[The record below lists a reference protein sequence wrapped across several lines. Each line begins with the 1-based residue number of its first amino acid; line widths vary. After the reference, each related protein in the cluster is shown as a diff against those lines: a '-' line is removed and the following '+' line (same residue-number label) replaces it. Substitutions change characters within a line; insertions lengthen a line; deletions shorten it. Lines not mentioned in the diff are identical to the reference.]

1 MTQAALTLYDSGR
14 MSLVQLASSVLTDL
28 YCVYPMTSYSLFYLS
43 ASALAASFQ
52 NVDSILS
59 SHLRRESKV
68 LADGVALAE
77 IRSIHGLV
85 CQAADRLNDT
95 FQALSLIHVVFV
107 FTGVVNTSFMMIT
120 QPHFNL
126 KVFLYQLESVTRLC
140 LLGYVSDRVQ
150 NKVGNNIKYSL
161 TCSSIKLISK
171 ALASLKTLAT
181 VKSECIHSLLH
192 QQQVST

>member
-1 MTQAALTLYDSGR
+1 MTQTTLTLYYSGR
-14 MSLVQLASSVLTDL
+14 MSLLQLASAVLADL
-28 YCVYPMTSYSLFYLS
+28 YYLYPMTSYSLFYLS

-52 NVDSILS
+52 KLDSILS
-59 SHLRRESKV
+59 SHLRGESKS

-107 FTGVVNTSFMMIT
+107 FTGVVNTSFTMIT

-126 KVFLYQLESVTRLC
+126 NVFLYQLESVTRLC
-140 LLGYVSDRVQ
+140 LLGYVSDRIQ
-150 NKVGNNIKYSL
+150 NKVGNNIK
-161 TCSSIKLISK
+161 SS
-171 ALASLKTLAT
+171 
-181 VKSECIHSLLH
+181 
-192 QQQVST
+192 